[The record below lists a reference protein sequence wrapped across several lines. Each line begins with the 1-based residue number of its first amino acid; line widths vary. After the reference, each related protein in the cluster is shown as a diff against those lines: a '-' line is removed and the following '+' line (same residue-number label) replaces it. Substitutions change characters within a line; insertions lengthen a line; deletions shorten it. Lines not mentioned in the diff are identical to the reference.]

1 MKPSTRQRFLAIAF
15 DFPPP
20 EAEVKIVSVE
30 SGLPESACHGLVHL
44 GGRLRDLAGQD
55 LEEGVSTRLLV
66 YCAKLIRAGMPRM
79 QAIRATLIEPLSDD
93 EDIQQGLMAAVRAVF
108 G

>member
-1 MKPSTRQRFLAIAF
+1 MHLA
-15 DFPPP
+15 
-20 EAEVKIVSVE
+20 
-30 SGLPESACHGLVHL
+30 
-44 GGRLRDLAGQD
+44 GRLRELAGQD

-66 YCAKLIRAGMPRM
+66 YCAKLFRAGVPRM

-93 EDIQQGLMAAVRAVF
+93 GDVQEGLMAAARAVF